1 MSDLQ
6 SLDIEWKHL
15 DVGGETCDRC
25 SETIQ
30 GIRNIVKELKQ
41 DGILSGIKVTIRE
54 TLLPAGRIEESNQV
68 LINGRLIEQILP
80 VTIASTDCPS
90 CACLTNEPSCCR
102 AVVVEENVY
111 EAIPESV
118 IRSAILA
125 VLAGD

>member
-41 DGILSGIKVTIRE
+41 DGILSGINVTIR
-54 TLLPAGRIEESNQV
+54 
-68 LINGRLIEQILP
+68 
-80 VTIASTDCPS
+80 
-90 CACLTNEPSCCR
+90 
-102 AVVVEENVY
+102 
-111 EAIPESV
+111 
-118 IRSAILA
+118 
-125 VLAGD
+125 